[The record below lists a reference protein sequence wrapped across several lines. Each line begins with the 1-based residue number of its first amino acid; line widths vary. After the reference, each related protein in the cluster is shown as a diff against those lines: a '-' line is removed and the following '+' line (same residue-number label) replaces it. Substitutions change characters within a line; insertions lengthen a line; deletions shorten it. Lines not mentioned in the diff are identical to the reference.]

1 MANKKRLEKHVSA
14 KRTLLTSFLVDLLD
28 VVLSFGVAILSGS
41 VIMFTQVLEGVSD
54 LSSSGLLLIGLNR
67 SMQKEDR
74 KHPFGYG
81 REIYFWTLL
90 AALTMFGITST
101 LSFYFGYQRFI
112 HPEPIHSIHLTLL
125 ILLITLFTN
134 GYAFIVSCKRLLR
147 NRSFASI
154 LRIFYRSS
162 LVETK
167 ATFILDLMGTLA
179 SFLGLIALLI
189 YDLGGD
195 PRLDGLGAMV
205 IGVSLGILAIFLVL
219 GIKDMLVGRSA
230 SPETEE
236 QIRVA
241 ALSLDEV
248 RRVTGVKTLYIG
260 PEKLLVSLDISME
273 QKLQTKELEK
283 LIDRI
288 EEKIRVVV
296 PSANYVLV
304 ELES

>member
-1 MANKKRLEKHVSA
+1 MADKRLD
-14 KRTLLTSFLVDLLD
+14 KRITARRTILTSFFVDLLD
-28 VVLSFGVAILSGS
+28 IVLSLGVAILSGS
-41 VIMFTQVLEGVSD
+41 VIMFTQVLEGISD
-54 LSSSGLLLIGLNR
+54 LSSSGLLLVGLNR

-74 KHPFGYG
+74 EHPFGYG
-81 REIYFWTLL
+81 REIYFWTFL
-90 AALTMFGITST
+90 AALIMFGITST
-101 LSFYFGYQRFI
+101 LSFYFGYKRFLS
-112 HPEPIHSIHLTLL
+112 PEPIRNIHLTLL

-134 GYAFIVSCKRLLR
+134 GYAFIISCKRLLR
-147 NRSFASI
+147 NRNFRSI

-179 SFLGLIALLI
+179 SLLGLIALLI

-195 PRLDGLGAMV
+195 SRLDGLGAMA

-230 SPETEE
+230 SAETEHK
-236 QIRVA
+236 IRVA

-248 RRVTGVKTLYIG
+248 RRITDIKTLYIG

-273 QKLQTKELEK
+273 QKLKTRELEK

-288 EEKIRVVV
+288 EAKIREVV
-296 PSANYVLV
+296 PSSKYVLV
-304 ELES
+304 ELQS